1 MVRIHLP
8 HPIIIMLSI
17 YFRVNDKIIFNHLL
31 ARYESFVS
39 KKPIEF
45 VCHDE
50 LNNQLNWLQEPS
62 ESLDQ
67 LMDQHACNLRNKY
80 QHVMLSWSG
89 GTDSH
94 TIYEVFKRNNLH
106 IDEIVIWVN
115 DKYEPWYNSYYA
127 EWLKNN
133 HHDPLTKIT
142 IKERFD
148 PGAKQQI
155 ITGEDWIFQNISM
168 IPKFAMGTMDSVM
181 WNHCADQFGG
191 STWCLITGHEQPRV
205 FKKDNKY
212 YSCHDARTLLSTMN
226 FENIECFFTAP
237 ILALKQSHMIKK
249 MLKLRMNANTSYE
262 YQDPDGT
269 KFKYSSNATYIS
281 WAKNLSR
288 QKEVLLG
295 GSFIQ
300 KTNESKFESV
310 TITIDTID
318 GDLSRT
324 FDTGLDALLK
334 NDNAVANLFVRGIK
348 NLLLE
353 KNFCNHLIENSTNP
367 ANSIIGKDVGGPIYS
382 KPFCI
387 GE

>member
-1 MVRIHLP
+1 MT
-8 HPIIIMLSI
+8 SI
-17 YFRVNDKIIFNHLL
+17 YFRVNNKIIFNHIL
-31 ARYESFVS
+31 AKYEAFVS

-45 VCHDE
+45 VCHDQQ
-50 LNNQLNWLQEPS
+50 NDQLDWLQEPD

-67 LMDQHACNLRNKY
+67 LMDRHACNLRNKY

-89 GTDSH
+89 GTDSQ

-106 IDEIVIWVN
+106 IDEIVIWIN
-115 DKYEPWYNSYYA
+115 DQYEPWYSSQYVD
-127 EWLKNN
+127 WLKNN

-142 IKERFD
+142 VKERFD
-148 PGAKQQI
+148 PAAKQQI

-181 WNHCADQFGG
+181 WNYCADQYGG

-226 FENIECFFTAP
+226 FENIECFFTDP
-237 ILALKQSHMIKK
+237 VLALKQSHMIKK
-249 MLKLRMNANTSYE
+249 MLKLRTNANASYG
-262 YQDPDGT
+262 YQDSDGS
-269 KFKYSSNATYIS
+269 KFKSSSNAAYIS

-300 KTNESKFESV
+300 KDRESRFELVPVNIS
-310 TITIDTID
+310 TID

-324 FDTGLDALLK
+324 FDIGLDALITK
-334 NDNAVANLFVRGIK
+334 DNTVANLFVRGIK

-353 KNFCNHLIENSTNP
+353 KNFCNHLMENSNNSI
-367 ANSIIGKDVGGPIYS
+367 NSIIAKDAGGPIYS

>member
-1 MVRIHLP
+1 MP
-8 HPIIIMLSI
+8 SI
-17 YFRVNDKIIFNHLL
+17 YFRVNNKIIFNHLL

-50 LNNQLNWLQEPS
+50 QNDQLNWLQEPT
-62 ESLDQ
+62 ETLDQ
-67 LMDQHACNLRNKY
+67 LMDRHAHGLRNKY

-89 GTDSH
+89 GTDSQ

-115 DKYEPWYNSYYA
+115 DQYEPWYNSQYVT
-127 EWLKNN
+127 WLKNN

-142 IKERFD
+142 VKDRFD
-148 PGAKQQI
+148 PKAKQQI
-155 ITGEDWIFQNISM
+155 VTGEDWIFQNISM
-168 IPKFAMGTMDSVM
+168 IPKFAMGTMDTVM
-181 WNHCADQFGG
+181 WDYCTQQYGG

-226 FENIECFFTAP
+226 FENIECFFTDP

-249 MLKLRMNANTSYE
+249 MLKLRMNANTYNASL
-262 YQDPDGT
+262 DPDGV
-269 KFKYSSNATYIS
+269 KFKNSSNAAYVS

-288 QKEVLLG
+288 QKEIVSG
-295 GSFIQ
+295 GSFVQ
-300 KTNESKFESV
+300 KINEGKFESV
-310 TITIDTID
+310 IITMDTID

-334 NDNAVANLFVRGIK
+334 KDNAVANLFVKGIK

-353 KNFCNHLIENSTNP
+353 KSFCNHLIEKSANP
-367 ANSIIGKDVGGPIYS
+367 VNSIIGKDAGGPIYS
-382 KPFCI
+382 KFFCI

>member
-1 MVRIHLP
+1 MT
-8 HPIIIMLSI
+8 SI
-17 YFRVNDKIIFNHLL
+17 YFRVNNKIIFNHLL

-45 VCHDE
+45 VCHDQE
-50 LNNQLNWLQEPS
+50 NNRLNWLEEPT

-67 LMDQHACNLRNKY
+67 LMDQHARNLRNKY

-89 GTDSH
+89 GTDSQ

-115 DKYEPWYNSYYA
+115 DRYEPWYNSQYVD
-127 EWLKNN
+127 WLKNN
-133 HHDPLTKIT
+133 HHDPLTKISV
-142 IKERFD
+142 KERFD
-148 PGAKQQI
+148 PTAKQQI
-155 ITGEDWIFQNISM
+155 VTGEDWIFQNISM

-181 WNHCADQFGG
+181 WHYCAEQYGG

-226 FENIECFFTAP
+226 FENIECFFIDP

-249 MLKLRMNANTSYE
+249 MLKLRINANAANGG
-262 YQDPDGT
+262 YQDPDGA
-269 KFKYSSNATYIS
+269 KFKSSSNAAYIS

-288 QKEVLLG
+288 QKEVFSG
-295 GSFIQ
+295 GSYTQ
-300 KTNESKFESV
+300 KINESKFELV
-310 TITIDTID
+310 PVNMDTID
-318 GDLSRT
+318 GGLSRT
-324 FDTGLDALLK
+324 FDVGLDVLLK
-334 NDNAVANLFVRGIK
+334 KDNNVANLFVQGIK

-353 KNFCNHLIENSTNP
+353 KNFCNHLIENSANP
-367 ANSIIGKDVGGPIYS
+367 VNSIIGKDAGGPIYS
-382 KPFCI
+382 KFFCI

>member
-1 MVRIHLP
+1 MT
-8 HPIIIMLSI
+8 SI
-17 YFRVNDKIIFNHLL
+17 YFRVNNKIIFNHLL
-31 ARYESFVS
+31 AKYEAFVS

-45 VCHDE
+45 VCHDQQ
-50 LNNQLNWLQEPS
+50 NNQLDWLQEPA

-67 LMDQHACNLRNKY
+67 LMDRHACNLRNKY

-89 GTDSH
+89 GTDSQ

-115 DKYEPWYNSYYA
+115 DQYEPWYSSRYVD
-127 EWLKNN
+127 WIKNN
-133 HHDPLTKIT
+133 HHDSLTKIT
-142 IKERFD
+142 VKERFN
-148 PGAKQQI
+148 PTAKQQI
-155 ITGEDWIFQNISM
+155 IINEDWIFQNISM

-181 WNHCADQFGG
+181 WDYCAQQYGG

-226 FENIECFFTAP
+226 FENIECFFTDP

-249 MLKLRMNANTSYE
+249 MLKLRMNADASNASL
-262 YQDPDGT
+262 DPDGI
-269 KFKYSSNATYIS
+269 KFKNSSNAAYIS

-295 GSFIQ
+295 GSFTQ
-300 KTNESKFESV
+300 KIHENKFESV
-310 TITIDTID
+310 VITMDTID

-324 FDTGLDALLK
+324 FDIGLDALLK
-334 NDNAVANLFVRGIK
+334 KDAGVADLFVKGIK

-353 KNFCNHLIENSTNP
+353 KNFYNHLIENSANP
-367 ANSIIGKDVGGPIYS
+367 VNSIIGKDAGGPIYS